1 MRPLLLIVFLP
12 LLFPFSVSADYYRYV
27 DENGVPRYV
36 DTIGKVPKVYQ
47 DQVVHHILP
56 TSNVKDA
63 VAQKP
68 IGDVLKKKMEPDPD
82 EEHTALMKEKEELL
96 ESIREWEEKYKAWE
110 NKKSALDKMQ

>member
-1 MRPLLLIVFLP
+1 MFLS
-12 LLFPFSVSADYYRYV
+12 LLFPVSVSADYYRYV

-68 IGDVLKKKMEPDPD
+68 MGALLKKKMELDD
-82 EEHTALMKEKEELL
+82 EYTVLMKEKEGLL
-96 ESIREWEEKYKAWE
+96 ESIRGWEEKFKTWE
-110 NKKSALDKMQ
+110 SKKSALDKN

>member
-1 MRPLLLIVFLP
+1 MRTLLLIVFLS

-68 IGDVLKKKMEPDPD
+68 MGDLLKKKIVLD
-82 EEHTALMKEKEELL
+82 EEHTALMKEKKELL

-110 NKKSALDKMQ
+110 NKKSAFDNN

>member
-1 MRPLLLIVFLP
+1 MRPLLLIVFLS

-68 IGDVLKKKMEPDPD
+68 MGDLLKKKMEPD

-110 NKKSALDKMQ
+110 NKKAAFDNN

>member
-1 MRPLLLIVFLP
+1 VFLS

-36 DTIGKVPKVYQ
+36 DTMGKVPKVYQ

-68 IGDVLKKKMEPDPD
+68 MGDLLKMELD
-82 EEHTALMKEKEELL
+82 EEHTALLKEKEELL

-110 NKKSALDKMQ
+110 NKKSALDKN

>member
-1 MRPLLLIVFLP
+1 MRPLLLIVFLS

-27 DENGVPRYV
+27 DENGVPHYV
-36 DTIGKVPKVYQ
+36 DTMKKIPKAYQ
-47 DQVVHHILP
+47 GQILYHILP
-56 TSNVKDA
+56 TSNFKDA

-68 IGDVLKKKMEPDPD
+68 MGDLLKKKMEPD

>member
-36 DTIGKVPKVYQ
+36 DTMRKVPKVYQ
-47 DQVVHHILP
+47 DQVVYQIIP
-56 TSNVKDA
+56 TSTGKNTDT
-63 VAQKP
+63 QKP
-68 IGDVLKKKMEPDPD
+68 MGALLKKKMELDD
-82 EEHTALMKEKEELL
+82 EYTVLMKEKEGLL

-110 NKKSALDKMQ
+110 NKKSALDNN